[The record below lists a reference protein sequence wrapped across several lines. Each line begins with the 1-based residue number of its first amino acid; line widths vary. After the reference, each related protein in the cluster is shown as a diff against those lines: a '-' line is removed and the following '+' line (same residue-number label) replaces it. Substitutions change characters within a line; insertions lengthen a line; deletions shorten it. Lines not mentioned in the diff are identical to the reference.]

1 MTPRL
6 QPLVWAMAG
15 SALLSLGAVG
25 WLARELFGDSGGR
38 ADARPS
44 LLELLEEVGRP
55 GGDARPAAPRRP
67 APPPPRPGA
76 GGRARAPAGAA
87 AGPPTHCRGAVP
99 WPRPAPRPIPR

>member
-67 APPPPRPGA
+67 APPPP
-76 GGRARAPAGAA
+76 
-87 AGPPTHCRGAVP
+87 THCRGAVP